1 MKSLRRIIK
10 IFSEQVVPSTHSVGL
25 VYLIKE
31 VIIYSILADRLNTL
45 IVSPPSVGAKST
57 LARWLSEVAPDRFFL
72 ISGTGSIT
80 MAGVRDS
87 IISVGNKKGLLFF
100 DEIHRAPSQ
109 VKQLLFDLLQ
119 FHRVHIRKKLPTGHT
134 YARDIPINCNVIAT
148 LNPTNNP
155 ERPDYWIRYGDVSM
169 MRNQISLDMSLL
181 RRFHILL
188 AIPDYTDKEFY
199 RIISTTDKGEN
210 KLEIAKEK
218 IQQLINIV
226 KDIEPKLNDIPDF
239 VKTYLATLK
248 QYDEQLILPITP
260 ELKEGIVE
268 LAKAIA
274 RISVLLEPKNYDKY
288 KKEGI
293 EINEMHF
300 KLALDYYTRTLLP
313 YASTEL
319 LKKLRSLN
327 E

>member
-1 MKSLRRIIK
+1 MKLKRIIK
-10 IFSEQVVPSTHSVGL
+10 IFAEQVVPTASVGL

-31 VIIYSILADRLNTL
+31 VVVYSILADKINTL

-57 LARWLSEVAPDRFFL
+57 LARWLSEVAPDRFLL

-100 DEIHRAPSQ
+100 DEVHRAPSQ
-109 VKQLLFDLLQ
+109 VRQLLFDLLQ
-119 FHRVHIRKKLPTGHT
+119 FHKVHIRKKLPTGRT
-134 YARDIPINCNVIAT
+134 YARDIYVNCNVIAT
-148 LNPTNNP
+148 LNPMNNP
-155 ERPDYWIRYGDVSM
+155 EKPDYWIRYGDVSL
-169 MRNQISLDMSLL
+169 MRSQISLDMSLL

-199 RIISTTDKGEN
+199 SIIATTNKEEN

-226 KDIEPKLNDIPDF
+226 KDIEPKLNDIPEF
-239 VKTYLATLK
+239 VKIYLATLK
-248 QYDEQLILPITP
+248 HYDEQLILPVTP

-274 RISVLLEPKNYDKY
+274 RISVLLEPENYDKY
-288 KKEGI
+288 KREGI
-293 EINEMHF
+293 NIDETHF
-300 KLALDYYTRTLLP
+300 KLALDYYSRTLLP

-319 LKKLRSLN
+319 LKKLKTI
-327 E
+327 